1 MIPDREGKAGE
12 KATTETGRKA
22 DRELSMAQTERSLA
36 SYLAS

>member
-22 DRELSMAQTERSLA
+22 DRELVLDGPSGEITC
-36 SYLAS
+36 